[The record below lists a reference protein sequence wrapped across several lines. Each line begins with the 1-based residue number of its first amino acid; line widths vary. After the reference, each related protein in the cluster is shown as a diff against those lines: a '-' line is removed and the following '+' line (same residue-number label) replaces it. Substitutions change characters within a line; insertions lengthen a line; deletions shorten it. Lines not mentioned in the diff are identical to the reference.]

1 MAVTFAA
8 RAQGI
13 TSTTWWRG
21 SAGTWPE
28 AGRVVDTLRASRSLE
43 AKGFTRE
50 QAEGIAEAIGDIGL
64 AGVRRDVD
72 VLKWMVGAMVVIMVA
87 VFWQSFALNG
97 TVTRLD
103 ERTGS
108 FGDRMNMVESRLTG
122 VETRL
127 ASIEA
132 GQAALKDQ
140 PSVAQGRAE
149 SRP

>member
-1 MAVTFAA
+1 M
-8 RAQGI
+8 
-13 TSTTWWRG
+13 
-21 SAGTWPE
+21 
-28 AGRVVDTLRASRSLE
+28 VDTLRASRSLE

-103 ERTGS
+103 ERTGL
-108 FGDRMNMVESRLTG
+108 FGDRMNRVESRLTG

-132 GQAALKDQ
+132 GQAALMDQ
-140 PSVAQGRAE
+140 LSVAQGRAE